1 MGGSEQRGGTVVLV
15 RRALHAKVLS
25 VDTSTADQMWL
36 RLAGMRDV
44 LFGFVYVPPFD
55 SPYFSPALFGAV
67 QERIKTAEMTTK
79 FVILGDMNTRFGE
92 YVRDLPRSADVQNV
106 HFYTYPH
113 IPDAVHNPNDNART
127 LATLCIDAKLL
138 IVNNLMAPTQYFPS
152 KLT

>member
-1 MGGSEQRGGTVVLV
+1 MLL

-25 VDTSTADQMWL
+25 VDTSTADQVWL
-36 RLAGMRDV
+36 RLAGMRNV

-92 YVRDLPRSADVQNV
+92 YVRDLPRSADVQNA

-113 IPDAVHNPNDNART
+113 IPDAVHNPNEDPRYPMYRCQTAYCEQPYDT
-127 LATLCIDAKLL
+127 HTVLSQQIDLQESLEVEIRA
-138 IVNNLMAPTQYFPS
+138 
-152 KLT
+152 